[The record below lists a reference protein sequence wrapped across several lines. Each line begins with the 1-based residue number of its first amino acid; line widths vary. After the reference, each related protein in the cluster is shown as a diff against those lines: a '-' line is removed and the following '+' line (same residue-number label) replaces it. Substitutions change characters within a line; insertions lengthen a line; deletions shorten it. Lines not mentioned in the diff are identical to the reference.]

1 MPVIPSF
8 PTQNCVI
15 AMSIF
20 ARVPLKTAHRV
31 AFILAAMLTASLLGA
46 CGQKGALKLP
56 QDPPKSSPA
65 DAAK

>member
-20 ARVPLKTAHRV
+20 ARVLPKTVRHA

-56 QDPPKSSPA
+56 QDSPKSSPA
-65 DAAK
+65 DVAK

>member
-8 PTQNCVI
+8 PTQNYVI

-20 ARVPLKTAHRV
+20 ARIPLNTARRA
-31 AFILAAMLTASLLGA
+31 AFILAAMLTASMLGA

-56 QDPPKSSPA
+56 PDPPRSSPA
-65 DAAK
+65 DVAK